1 MKKTFKRIVLTIG
14 LCMTLVSC
22 GWLTKLSN
30 TGNTGTNTELGTSMI
45 VSYTMDAASMYQ
57 VDSIC
62 KVDKLPNIEGWL
74 TTQFTDFETGE
85 PIVRRMYI
93 KEYGETEV
101 IYIITGTD
109 EPFVVT
115 RRITE

>member
-1 MKKTFKRIVLTIG
+1 MGKMFRKFAATIAI
-14 LCMTLVSC
+14 CFTMVSC

-30 TGNTGTNTELGTSMI
+30 GGNENNNPALGSSMI
-45 VSYTMDAASMYQ
+45 VSYTMDASMKQ

-62 KVDKLPNIEGWL
+62 RVDKLPALEGWL
-74 TTQFTDFETGE
+74 TTQFTDYETGQ

-93 KEYGETEV
+93 KEYGETEI

>member
-1 MKKTFKRIVLTIG
+1 MKNAFKKIILTIG
-14 LCMTLVSC
+14 LCMTMVSC

-30 TGNTGTNTELGTSMI
+30 GGNENNNPTLGSSMI
-45 VSYTMDAASMYQ
+45 VSYTMDASMKQ

-62 KVDKLPNIEGWL
+62 RVDKLPALEGWL
-74 TTQFTDFETGE
+74 TTQFTDYETGQ

-93 KEYGETEV
+93 KEYGETEI